1 MKDIAIYGAGGFGR
15 EVACLIKRINKKKLA
30 WNFVGFF
37 DDNKSLAGSV
47 NEYGKVLGGMNEL
60 NVWDKELSLV
70 ITIGST
76 QIIRIIIE
84 RIKNS
89 YIDFPNIIDPTVDL
103 LDPENVILGKG
114 NVILAKCFISCNVNI
129 GDFNL
134 FNVGVGI
141 GHDSKIGNYNVIM
154 PNVNI
159 SGGVNIGDG
168 NMCGVKS
175 TILQNIIIGDNV
187 KLGANSLLTRNT
199 KDNCLYMGTPAK
211 LFNY

>member
-15 EVACLIKRINKKKLA
+15 EAACLIKRINEKKPT

-37 DDNKSLAGSV
+37 DDNKSLAGSI
-47 NEYGKVLGGMNEL
+47 NEYGKVLGGKNEL
-60 NVWDKELSLV
+60 NVWDKDLSLV

-76 QIIRIIIE
+76 QVIRIIIDQ
-84 RIKNS
+84 IKNQ
-89 YIDFPNIIDPTVDL
+89 YIDFPNIIDPSVDL
-103 LDPENVILGKG
+103 LDPKNVILGRG
-114 NVILAKCFISCNVNI
+114 NVIFAKCFISCNVNI

-141 GHDSKIGNYNVIM
+141 GHDSNIGNYNVIM

-159 SGGVNIGDG
+159 SGGVSIGDS

-175 TILQNIIIGDNV
+175 TVLQNIIIGNNV

-199 KDNCLYMGTPAK
+199 KDDCLYMGTPAK
-211 LFNY
+211 LFKY